1 MKIEEIKK
9 IFTSA
14 LGENE
19 VAFLFLGY
27 SGVIIKTSKGTIII
41 DPADLLKG
49 KELETLKAGGLNLLL
64 FTHSHGDHYNHKDAL
79 ALFKATNALVIAEPS
94 VYHSLQD
101 EIPLNKLISALPG
114 ITYTVDEITINA
126 IKGIHVGS
134 INLYQIQIGGIS
146 IFHGGDSD
154 YVPIKDYPSDLAFLP
169 TGDPS
174 PTASPQGAF
183 NMASDLKPSVIVA
196 MHGSLGQS
204 KEFEQKIKEKMPHA
218 IVIIPEPYRSKIVT
232 LRKRT

>member
-9 IFTSA
+9 ILTSS

-64 FTHSHGDHYNHKDAL
+64 FTHSHGDHYNYKDAL
-79 ALFKATNALVIAEPS
+79 ALFKATNASVIAEPS
-94 VYHSLQD
+94 VYHSLQG
-101 EIPLNKLISALPG
+101 EIPLNKLIIALPG

-126 IKGIHVGS
+126 IKGAHVGPIS
-134 INLYQIQIGGIS
+134 LYQIQIGGIS

-183 NMASDLKPSVIVA
+183 NMASDLNPSVIVA
-196 MHGSLGQS
+196 MHGSMGQS
-204 KEFEQKIKEKMPHA
+204 KEFERKIKENMPHTV
-218 IVIIPEPYRSKIVT
+218 VIIPEPYRSKIVT

>member
-1 MKIEEIKK
+1 MKNEEIKK
-9 IFTSA
+9 IFTSS

-27 SGVIIKTSKGTIII
+27 SGVIIRTSKGTIII

-49 KELETLKAGGLNLLL
+49 KELKTLKGGGLNLLL
-64 FTHSHGDHYNHKDAL
+64 FTHSHDDHYDYKNAL
-79 ALFKATNALVIAEPS
+79 ALFKATNASVIAEPS
-94 VYHSLQD
+94 VYHSLQG

-126 IKGIHVGS
+126 IKGAHVGPIS
-134 INLYQIQIGGIS
+134 LYQIQIGGIS

-174 PTASPQGAF
+174 PTASPESAF
-183 NMASDLKPSVIVA
+183 NMASDLNPSLIVA
-196 MHGSLGQS
+196 IHGSMGQS
-204 KEFEQKIKEKMPHA
+204 KEFEQKIKEKMPHI

>member
-9 IFTSA
+9 IFTSS

-27 SGVIIKTSKGTIII
+27 SGVIIRTSKGTIII
-41 DPADLLKG
+41 DPADLLKD
-49 KELETLKAGGLNLLL
+49 KELKTLKAGGLNLLL
-64 FTHSHGDHYNHKDAL
+64 FTHSHDDHYDYKNAL
-79 ALFKATNALVIAEPS
+79 ALFKATNASVIAEPS
-94 VYHSLQD
+94 VYHSLQG

-126 IKGIHVGS
+126 IKGVHVGPIS
-134 INLYQIQIGGIS
+134 LYQIQIGGIS

-183 NMASDLKPSVIVA
+183 NMASDLNPSVIVA
-196 MHGSLGQS
+196 IHGSMGQS
-204 KEFEQKIKEKMPHA
+204 KEFEQNIKEKMPHT
-218 IVIIPEPYRSKIVT
+218 IVIIPEPYRSKIIT

>member
-9 IFTSA
+9 IFTSS

-27 SGVIIKTSKGTIII
+27 SGVIIRTSKGTIII
-41 DPADLLKG
+41 DPADLFKD
-49 KELETLKAGGLNLLL
+49 KELKTLKAGGLNLLL
-64 FTHSHGDHYNHKDAL
+64 FTHSHDDHYDYKNAL
-79 ALFKATNALVIAEPS
+79 ALFKATNASVIAEPS
-94 VYHSLQD
+94 VYHSLQG

-126 IKGIHVGS
+126 IKGAHVGPIS
-134 INLYQIQIGGIS
+134 LYQIQIGGIS

-183 NMASDLKPSVIVA
+183 NMASDLNPSVTVA
-196 MHGSLGQS
+196 MHGSMGQS
-204 KEFEQKIKEKMPHA
+204 KEFEQKIKEKMPHT